1 MKKYM
6 KKFRNIFGILSFL
19 QDLGES
25 GVVTFDGTS
34 GASSSAQGPI
44 SSVGRLFQ
52 LRARVT
58 IPLTGVT
65 NDIVKAI
72 PVKLGT
78 RVLHTAMRLV
88 QKSNGSAM
96 TLKLGDGDATGAYQ
110 NTTMDAVGGAVG
122 LTQGLLPADTNGVT
136 PKIYAAD
143 DTIDILLAGVTA
155 QSTIPAIV
163 DVLAVC
169 EDLTADPGDWTT
181 GVVAGSS

>member
-1 MKKYM
+1 M
-6 KKFRNIFGILSFL
+6 KKFMEKISNLFGILSFL
-19 QDLGES
+19 QGLGEA

-34 GASSSAQGPI
+34 GASASAQGGI
-44 SSVGRLFQ
+44 SAIGRVFQ
-52 LRARVT
+52 LHARVT
-58 IPLTGVT
+58 ISLLAVT

-78 RVLHTAMRLV
+78 RVLSTAMRLV

-96 TLKLGDGDATGAYQ
+96 TLKLGDGDATSAYQ
-110 NTTMDAVGGAVG
+110 GTTLDAVGGAVG

-163 DVLAVC
+163 DVFALC
-169 EDLTADPGDWTT
+169 EDLTVDPGDYTT
-181 GVVAGSS
+181 GVIPGSS